1 MIKKLKDLGFKKIPG
16 TEPGFH
22 MYELTPA
29 KLQSF
34 DENFKPQAASE
45 PRTEK
50 RASLQA
56 RKRTS
61 LTSKQIW
68 DIVGYMKEKYKYKY
82 IVCTGGVDDYF
93 TNYKQA
99 KKVYN
104 EWIDL
109 GYNDVQ
115 IEKSDKIV
123 KEIYESNRIR

>member
-50 RASLQA
+50 RASSQA
-56 RKRTS
+56 NKRTS
-61 LTSKQIW
+61 S
-68 DIVGYMKEKYKYKY
+68 
-82 IVCTGGVDDYF
+82 
-93 TNYKQA
+93 QA
-99 KKVYN
+99 
-104 EWIDL
+104 L
-109 GYNDVQ
+109 
-115 IEKSDKIV
+115 DK
-123 KEIYESNRIR
+123 